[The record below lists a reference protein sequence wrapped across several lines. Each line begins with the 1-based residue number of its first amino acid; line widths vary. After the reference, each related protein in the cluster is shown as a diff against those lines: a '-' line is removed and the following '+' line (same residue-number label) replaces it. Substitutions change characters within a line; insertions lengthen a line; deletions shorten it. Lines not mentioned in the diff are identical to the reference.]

1 MRQEPRQHLTILGGG
16 PAGLG
21 VAYYALR
28 AGHRFTLYEAAY
40 ALGGLSRT
48 ERLGA
53 HGYDLGG
60 HRLHDRDPQVTAD
73 LAELLGSDL
82 QPVSAPSQIFDR
94 GGFVPFPP
102 TPLGVLRS
110 TPLGELARIG
120 CELVRA
126 RTSSA
131 QGPITTFE
139 DFARRR
145 FGPTLAQRYL
155 LTYSE
160 KLWGLPAAQ
169 LAPDVATRRLEGMT
183 LATLLLELVRPR
195 RAAAHL
201 DGTFL
206 YPRGGFGQIC
216 QALAAALPRGSVRT
230 GARVERL
237 VCEGDRVREIALSGG
252 EVVKPRG
259 PIVSTLPLPSLVRML
274 GSAVPASLGSVASS
288 LRFRSLRLV
297 FLRLAR
303 ASVSPNATIYCPDP
317 DLCVTRLHEP
327 RNRSAALAPAGETG
341 LVVEVPCFPGDA
353 LHALPESDLLARV
366 VREVASTGLVRP
378 RDVLESRHHWLPA
391 AYPVYA
397 LGHAEAVR
405 ELEAGLA
412 PLANLTLLGRGGRF
426 WYSHL
431 HDQLSTARSYIAGLS
446 GA

>member
-28 AGHRFTLYEAAY
+28 AGHRFTLYEASY
-40 ALGGLSRT
+40 SLGGLSRT

-60 HRLHDRDPQVTAD
+60 HRLHDRDARVTAD
-73 LAELLGSDL
+73 LKELLGEDL
-82 QPVSAPSQIFDR
+82 QPVSASSRIYDR
-94 GGFVPFPP
+94 GRFVPFPP
-102 TPLGVLRS
+102 TPLGVLHS
-110 TPLGELARIG
+110 TPFGELARVSL
-120 CELVRA
+120 ELVRT
-126 RTSSA
+126 RLA

-139 DFARRR
+139 EFARRR

-155 LTYSE
+155 ITYSE
-160 KLWGLPAAQ
+160 KLWGLPAGQ

-183 LATLLLELVRPR
+183 LATLLRELVRPR

-201 DGTFL
+201 DGNFL

-216 QALAAALPRGSVRT
+216 QALAAPLPRGSVRT

-237 VCEGDRVREIALSGG
+237 VCEGNRVREIGLSGG

-259 PIVSTLPLPSLVRML
+259 PILSTLPLPSLVRML
-274 GSAVPASLGSVASS
+274 GGALPESLANAASS
-288 LRFRSLRLV
+288 LRFRSLRLF
-297 FLRLAR
+297 FLRLRR
-303 ASVSPNATIYCPDP
+303 ASVSPYATIYCPDP
-317 DLCVTRLHEP
+317 DLCITRIHEP
-327 RNRSAALAPAGETG
+327 RNRSAALAPEGETG

-353 LHALPESDLLARV
+353 LHVLPESVLLARV
-366 VREVASTGLVRP
+366 IRELASTGLVRAS
-378 RDVLESRHHWLPA
+378 DVLESRHHWVPS

-397 LGHAEAVR
+397 LGHADLVA
-405 ELEAGLA
+405 ELENGLA
-412 PLANLTLLGRGGRF
+412 PLENLVLQGRAGRF

-431 HDQLSTARSYIAGLS
+431 HDQLSAARDYVASLGDPAR
-446 GA
+446 